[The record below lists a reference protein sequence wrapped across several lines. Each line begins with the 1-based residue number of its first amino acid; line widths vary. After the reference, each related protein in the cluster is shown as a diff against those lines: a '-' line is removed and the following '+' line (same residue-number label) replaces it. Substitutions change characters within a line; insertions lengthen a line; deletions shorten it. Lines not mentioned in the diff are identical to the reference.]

1 MYTAVHVYYIHRV
14 LRWLCA
20 EAMAGAEPRAPAAP
34 HGVYSAPPVPFRT
47 PFLFPAASSAS
58 RSRIFSRGALRRGH
72 GFKVA
77 AKKQR
82 VLNGTQVAAEGVK
95 PNPSWL
101 SNKQTGGGAVQKEKR
116 C

>member
-1 MYTAVHVYYIHRV
+1 MQKPWRV
-14 LRWLCA
+14 L
-20 EAMAGAEPRAPAAP
+20 
-34 HGVYSAPPVPFRT
+34 SPVPRQHLMVFILHPPSRT

-101 SNKQTGGGAVQKEKR
+101 SNKQTGGVAVQKEKR